1 MKDAMWSKSSWR
13 NMPIAQKIEWPDFE
27 HVARIES
34 KLTKLPALV
43 FAQETRS
50 LQRLLA
56 SAAKGEVFILQCG
69 DCAEDFDRCSGPRIH
84 RLLRVILQ
92 MATVLSYA
100 GGKRVV
106 GVGRMAGQYAKPR
119 SNQHELVDGTLLP
132 VYRGDMINGAEPN
145 IDARTP
151 NPDRMLQGYFHSV
164 ATLNLVRA
172 FTTGGYASLEHVLEW
187 HLADSSTIQE
197 HDRYLP
203 LAREIERALRFL
215 RAQGVDNRMQELK
228 ELKFY
233 ASHEALL
240 LEYEESLTRVDTLT
254 GEWYDTSA
262 HFLWIGERTRQ
273 PDGAHVEFLRG
284 VRNPIGVK
292 IGPNFNGDDVLR
304 LLQRLNPDNI
314 GGRVSLITRFGA
326 RQADVELPRLIA
338 LINQSGCDVVWICD
352 PMHGN
357 TIATTSNRKTRRLTD
372 ILEELNTFF
381 AVHSDMGTQAGGIH
395 LELTGERVTE
405 CLGGSRDISEE
416 SLMENYET
424 LCDPRLN
431 SEQSLELAFEI
442 ASILE
447 RR

>member
-1 MKDAMWSKSSWR
+1 
-13 NMPIAQKIEWPDFE
+13 
-27 HVARIES
+27 
-34 KLTKLPALV
+34 
-43 FAQETRS
+43 
-50 LQRLLA
+50 
-56 SAAKGEVFILQCG
+56 
-69 DCAEDFDRCSGPRIH
+69 
-84 RLLRVILQ
+84 
-92 MATVLSYA
+92 
-100 GGKRVV
+100 
-106 GVGRMAGQYAKPR
+106 
-119 SNQHELVDGTLLP
+119 
-132 VYRGDMINGAEPN
+132 
-145 IDARTP
+145 
-151 NPDRMLQGYFHSV
+151 
-164 ATLNLVRA
+164 
-172 FTTGGYASLEHVLEW
+172 
-187 HLADSSTIQE
+187 
-197 HDRYLP
+197 
-203 LAREIERALRFL
+203 
-215 RAQGVDNRMQELK
+215 
-228 ELKFY
+228 
-233 ASHEALL
+233 
-240 LEYEESLTRVDTLT
+240 
-254 GEWYDTSA
+254 
-262 HFLWIGERTRQ
+262 LWIGERTRQ

-372 ILEELNTFF
+372 ILEELDTFF